1 MQKCNCSK
9 GWGLGPLI
17 ATLQNHISTRVC
29 SRQCFHVIAI
39 EHLHLTLLRAFSEC
53 AAHHITKLNYLL
65 ITLSVS
71 RMGMP
76 S

>member
-17 ATLQNHISTRVC
+17 ISLQNHISTRVY
-29 SRQCFHVIAI
+29 SRQCLHVIAI
-39 EHLHLTLLRAFSEC
+39 EHLHLKSLMAFSEC

-65 ITLSVS
+65 TILSLC
-71 RMGMP
+71 RMGM
-76 S
+76 SS